1 MEFGKMW
8 LRPGRAE
15 DFFYILPPPALIE
28 IAFPAGNHAH
38 KPKISAPAAG
48 NFQTIILSNLIFGA
62 CGHLFAFVNYNLS
75 PNLCWG
81 FDFNRCFLPAKL
93 T

>member
-15 DFFYILPPPALIE
+15 EIFDILPPPALIE
-28 IAFPAGNHAH
+28 IAFPAGNRAH
-38 KPKISAPAAG
+38 KRKISAPAAG

-62 CGHLFAFVNYNLS
+62 CGGHLFAFVNCNLS
-75 PNLCWG
+75 PKG
-81 FDFNRCFLPAKL
+81 D